1 MDQRYA
7 TNPAQIPGMTTDDLR
22 AQYLVPDLFVP
33 GEIRVTYTH
42 HDRIVLGGAMPTTEP
57 LELTGYPEIRSEYFL
72 QHRELGIINVGATG
86 TVTADG
92 EVYTLVPGAC
102 LYLGRGIRAIIFSSA
117 TATEADNTPTTEP
130 GEHTAT
136 ATSVADSATAA
147 ASAAQF
153 YLFSAPAH
161 TSYPAAL
168 VSPGEGTVRELGDQV
183 TSNRRTLNQYI
194 HENGVKSCQIVM
206 GVTALHPGSMWN
218 TMPAHTHDRRTECY
232 LYFDL
237 PTDARVIHMLGQ
249 REETRHLVVADRQ
262 AVISPSWSL
271 HSGVGTSAYSFVWA
285 MAGENQAFDDMDAAP
300 VADMK

>member
-1 MDQRYA
+1 MDNRYA
-7 TNPAQIPGMTTDDLR
+7 TSPEQLTSFDTDDLR
-22 AQYLVPDLFVP
+22 ENYLVENLFVP
-33 GEIRVTYTH
+33 GEVNVCYSH
-42 HDRIVLGGAMPTTEP
+42 HDRIVLGGAAPADEP
-57 LELTGYPEIRSEYFL
+57 LPLPTFDELRAEFFL
-72 QHRELGIINVGATG
+72 ANRELGIVNVGGTG

-92 EVYTLVPGAC
+92 EVYTLVKGAC
-102 LYLGRGIRAIIFSSA
+102 LYLGRGIRSVSF
-117 TATEADNTPTTEP
+117 ADAD
-130 GEHTAT
+130 GETG
-136 ATSVADSATAA
+136 
-147 ASAAQF
+147 AQF

-161 TSYPAAL
+161 TAYPAAL

-206 GVTALHPGSMWN
+206 GVTQLHPGSMWN

-237 PTDARVIHMLGQ
+237 PEDARVIHLMGE

-271 HSGVGTSAYSFVWA
+271 HSGVGTSAYTFIWA

-300 VADMK
+300 VTDLR

>member
-1 MDQRYA
+1 MEQRYA
-7 TNPAQIPGMTTDDLR
+7 TNPAQIPGMNTEQLR
-22 AQYLVPDLFVP
+22 AQYLVPELFVP
-33 GEIRVTYTH
+33 GKVTVTYTH
-42 HDRIVLGGAMPTTEP
+42 HDRIVLGGAVPAGSD
-57 LELTGYPEIRSEYFL
+57 LELTGYPEIRSDYFL
-72 QHRELGIINVGATG
+72 EHREVGIINVGATG

-92 EVYTLVPGAC
+92 EVFTLVNGAC
-102 LYLGRGIRAIIFSSA
+102 LYLGRGIKSVVFSDGIEGA
-117 TATEADNTPTTEP
+117 ADA
-130 GEHTAT
+130 G
-136 ATSVADSATAA
+136 
-147 ASAAQF
+147 AQF

-206 GVTALHPGSMWN
+206 GVTTLHPGSMWN

-237 PTDARVIHMLGQ
+237 PEDARVIHLLGE
-249 REETRHLVVADRQ
+249 REETRHLVVSDRQ
-262 AVISPSWSL
+262 AIISPSWSL
-271 HSGVGTSAYSFVWA
+271 HSGVGTAAYSFIWA

-300 VADMK
+300 VAELK